1 MIRSLRLRLLIGTSL
16 AMAAVLALLG
26 IAVYYFAWRALIAQ
40 FDAGLMVKAK
50 ALASMVEQDGNK
62 VTFDYDPRDMPEF
75 QSGQRK
81 EFFEVWLDDGSV
93 VAKSASLEK
102 KDLPRGR
109 VDAGGSST
117 TLPDGHRGRS
127 LTISLL
133 AKIQHED
140 EGPSTPEPK
149 ARAGTL
155 TVAVPTH
162 PMSETL
168 YLLAIILWIACGAA
182 VIVSGITLLWVVRRG
197 LRPVGALAREIETI
211 GANDLSR
218 RIPPTEAATELTP
231 IVEKLN
237 RLLDRVSSA
246 FAREKAFT
254 ADVAHELRTPLAG
267 LQATLEVCRSRP
279 RERREYEAAL
289 LKCSG
294 IVSRMEAMV
303 GSLLI
308 LTRAEAGQ
316 LPVDRK
322 SFDLCAMVDDC
333 WAMLADRAA
342 QRRLTVERDVP
353 EPCIVRGD
361 PDKTRIVL
369 QNLFDNAVSY
379 ANEGGTIR
387 VNIEGDGTG
396 TRLRISNTGSQVA
409 AEQVQHLF
417 ERFWRG
423 DAART
428 ETGLHC
434 GLGLS
439 LCQRLIDLLGGK
451 IMVESQAGGAF
462 VVTVTLPA

>member
-16 AMAAVLALLG
+16 AMAVVLALLG
-26 IAVYYFAWRALIAQ
+26 IAVYYFTWRALIAQ

-50 ALASMVEQDGNK
+50 ALASMVEQDDDK
-62 VTFDYDPRDMPEF
+62 VKFDYEPGDMPEF
-75 QSGQRK
+75 QMGQHK
-81 EFFEVWLDDGSV
+81 EFFEIWMDDGRV
-93 VAKSASLEK
+93 IAKSASLGK
-102 KDLPRGR
+102 ANLARGHA
-109 VDAGGSST
+109 DAGGAPM
-117 TLPDGHRGRS
+117 TLPDGRHGRS

-133 AKIQHED
+133 TKVQRD
-140 EGPSTPEPK
+140 EESSGANPPK
-149 ARAGTL
+149 ARAGSL

-168 YLLAIILWIACGAA
+168 DLLAMILWLACGAA
-182 VIVSGITLLWVVRRG
+182 VVVSDVTLLWVVRRG
-197 LRPVGALAREIETI
+197 LRPVGVLAREIETI
-211 GANDLSR
+211 GVHDLSR
-218 RIPPTEAATELTP
+218 RVSPARAAVELTP

-246 FAREKAFT
+246 FVREKAFT

-267 LQATLEVCRSRP
+267 LQTTLEVCRSRP
-279 RERREYEAAL
+279 RGAREYEAVL

-294 IVSRMEAMV
+294 IVTRMEAMV
-303 GSLLI
+303 TSLLM

-322 SFDLCAMVDDC
+322 SFDVCAIIEEC

-342 QRRLTVERDVP
+342 QRKLSVDRDVP

-387 VNIEGDGTG
+387 IEVEGDGAG

-409 AEQVQHLF
+409 AEQVPHLF

-428 ETGLHC
+428 ESGLHC

-439 LCQRLIDLLGGK
+439 LCQRLIDLVGGK
-451 IMVESQAGGAF
+451 IAVESHAGGEF
-462 VVTVTLPA
+462 VVTVTLPV